1 MSTYDNEADN
11 PEQREDRREGNIL
24 GATPGPYDDTEQAEK
39 DSRFAPRPT
48 PEGADDNE
56 LTPEQAAEERARL
69 AEHPDERVAP
79 SAELEAA
86 RVSQE
91 VADDAPHSLP
101 ADATTEEFTEATTP
115 DDSQGTAPVD
125 VDEVVIVRDADTG
138 RIVESSAFTGPPL
151 LEDHRAAEALPAVP
165 PDARQARGRP
175 GQGGRRDRP
184 QPVAGGDR
192 RSGG

>member
-39 DSRFAPRPT
+39 DSRYSPRPT

-69 AEHPDERVAP
+69 AENPDERVAP

-91 VADDAPHSLP
+91 VAETLRTVFQPMPPPRSSP
-101 ADATTEEFTEATTP
+101 RRRRPTTP
-115 DDSQGTAPVD
+115 
-125 VDEVVIVRDADTG
+125 
-138 RIVESSAFTGPPL
+138 
-151 LEDHRAAEALPAVP
+151 RARL
-165 PDARQARGRP
+165 
-175 GQGGRRDRP
+175 
-184 QPVAGGDR
+184 
-192 RSGG
+192 RSTSTRW